1 MEIVV
6 KHENDLIIE
15 LSGRLDTITAPE
27 LEKRFNEEEIEQE
40 KVILEFSNVEYISS
54 AGLRALLAIK
64 RNLDSKKKV
73 LEIHNVNEVITEVF
87 NVTGFVNVLN
97 ILT

>member
-27 LEKRFNEEEIEQE
+27 LEKKFNEEEIEQE

-73 LEIHNVNEVITEVF
+73 LEIHNINAVVTEVF
-87 NVTGFVNVLN
+87 SVTGFNNILN
-97 ILT
+97 IK

>member
-6 KHENDLIIE
+6 KHENDLIIV

-27 LEKRFNEEEIEQE
+27 LEKKFNEEEIEQE

-73 LEIHNVNEVITEVF
+73 LEIHNINAVVKEVF
-87 NVTGFVNVLN
+87 SVTGFNNILN
-97 ILT
+97 IK

>member
-27 LEKRFNEEEIEQE
+27 LEKKFNEEEIEQE

-73 LEIHNVNEVITEVF
+73 LEIHNINAVVKEVF
-87 NVTGFVNVLN
+87 SVTGFINILN
-97 ILT
+97 IK

>member
-27 LEKRFNEEEIEQE
+27 LEKKFNEEEIEQE

-64 RNLDSKKKV
+64 KNLDSKKKV
-73 LEIHNVNEVITEVF
+73 LEIHNINAVVKEVF
-87 NVTGFVNVLN
+87 SVTGFNNILN
-97 ILT
+97 IK

>member
-27 LEKRFNEEEIEQE
+27 LEKKFNEEEIEQE

-73 LEIHNVNEVITEVF
+73 LEIHNINAVVKEVF
-87 NVTGFVNVLN
+87 SVTGFNNILN
-97 ILT
+97 IK